1 MKRTLAMLLILVVLL
16 IPFPS
21 RAKDGGTVHYD
32 ALLYDIYDVHR
43 FKPTE
48 NLEDGFENE
57 YIEGVI
63 IEIFGIQVFNNTEPH
78 VDH

>member
-43 FKPTE
+43 FKPIE
-48 NLEDGFENE
+48 NPEDGFENE